1 MEKTSESKNVVKLDG
16 VIQACSLS
24 QHEDGYLVGMWVR
37 IHEKDAE
44 GKDMAMDYP
53 VTVHGVG
60 KEMEDY
66 FRRADELTRGE
77 GSIEEYM
84 DKCSVSVVGRP
95 VMHGRDMII
104 SASADNVRLRD
115 RNTPQRAGI
124 RLSGEVDSV
133 SKRDRMATVSVSMD
147 GGAMQVS
154 YLRDEGAAWKAVT
167 DGRVRKDDTVVVE
180 GWLQNHLL
188 NSDNGR
194 ISRFTVVGRKF
205 EDISLTRRLTEER
218 KAARN
223 VGPKVK

>member
-1 MEKTSESKNVVKLDG
+1 
-16 VIQACSLS
+16 
-24 QHEDGYLVGMWVR
+24 
-37 IHEKDAE
+37 
-44 GKDMAMDYP
+44 MDYP

-60 KEMEDY
+60 TETVDY
-66 FRRADELTRGE
+66 FRRVDELTRGE
-77 GSIEEYM
+77 GSIEEYI

-104 SASADNVRLRD
+104 STSVDNVSLRD

-147 GGAMQVS
+147 GGVMQVS
-154 YLRDEGAAWKAVT
+154 YLKDEGAAWKAVT

-180 GWLQNHLL
+180 GWLQNHLYGS
-188 NSDNGR
+188 NKKGR

-205 EDISLTRRLTEER
+205 EDISLTRRLTAER
-218 KAARN
+218 KATRN
-223 VGPKVK
+223 VGPKVN